1 MHGFQ
6 NDAKQTSKTS
16 YMRLYYYDLFFS
28 FLKSVVE
35 FMFKRKTPIDTNFD
49 FLVYNIRIVLLIC
62 ISLHYC

>member
-1 MHGFQ
+1 
-6 NDAKQTSKTS
+6 
-16 YMRLYYYDLFFS
+16 MRLYYYDLFFS